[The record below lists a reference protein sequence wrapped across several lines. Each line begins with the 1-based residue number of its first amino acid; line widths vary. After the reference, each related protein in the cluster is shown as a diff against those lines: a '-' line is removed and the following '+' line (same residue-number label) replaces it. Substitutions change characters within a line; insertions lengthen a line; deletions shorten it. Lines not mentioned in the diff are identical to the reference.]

1 MDATL
6 RKQDGLK
13 GRVLTHLC
21 TRGLNLNFPGS
32 RSVNNYTHRRAAH
45 QLA

>member
-1 MDATL
+1 MDTTL
-6 RKQDGLK
+6 KKQDGLK
-13 GRVLTHLC
+13 RRVLTHPC
-21 TRGLNLNFPGS
+21 THGLNLNFPGS